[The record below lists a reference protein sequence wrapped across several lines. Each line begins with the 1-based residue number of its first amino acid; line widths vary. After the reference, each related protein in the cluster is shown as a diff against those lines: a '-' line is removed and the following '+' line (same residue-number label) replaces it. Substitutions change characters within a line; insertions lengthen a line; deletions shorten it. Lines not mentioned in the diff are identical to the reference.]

1 MTEKR
6 ILVVDDEVD
15 FVSML
20 VKNLELYGYEVEDC
34 VTPNQVLNRFQKK
47 TFDWALID
55 FKMPKM
61 RGDKLIH
68 KIQALGSSCKFI
80 ILTGYSV
87 EDEIQLIL
95 DANPKVYGVMQKPLD
110 LRKLVDVIERANNDQ

>member
-20 VKNLELYGYEVEDC
+20 VKNLELYGYELEDC
-34 VTPNQVLNRFQKK
+34 TTPRQVLNRFKK
-47 TFDWALID
+47 KSFDWAIID

-61 RGDKLIH
+61 RGDKLINQ
-68 KIQALGSSCKFI
+68 IQFMDSSCKFI
-80 ILTGYSV
+80 VMTGYSV
-87 EDEIQLIL
+87 EDEVQQIL
-95 DANPKVYGVMQKPLD
+95 AANPKVFGIMHKPLD